1 MANIHPL
8 ATVHPNAKL
17 GKNVEVGPYAY
28 IEEHVEIGDGSKI
41 LPHATIFNYVKM
53 GKNCCVFPGA
63 VVGAVPQDLKF
74 DGEVTYVEIG
84 DNVNIRECAT
94 INRGTKASGRGVT
107 KIGNNVLLMSY
118 THVAHD
124 CTVGNNC
131 ILVSY
136 VGIAGE
142 TDVDDWATLGG
153 STVAHQFSR
162 IGKHAFVGGG
172 SKINKDVPPYVL
184 CGRDPLSYAGVNIV
198 GLRRRGFTSEQIYA
212 IKDMYDI
219 IYNSGMN
226 VSDAL
231 AKIASGFP
239 QSEERD
245 TILEFIRGSKR
256 GIIRGADSNVK
267 GSIEEGG
274 QTFFYGIF
282 PSRFLFCRD
291 GRGYEGIDQ
300 QTGRRQ
306 FYGTVSVCRIYRGL
320 RELSEAVIQEQ
331 MLFLCSRRGAGPHFS
346 CCA

>member
-17 GKNVEVGPYAY
+17 GENVEVGPYAY

-53 GKNCCVFPGA
+53 GKNCTVFPGA

-107 KIGNNVLLMSY
+107 KIGSNVLLMSY

-142 TDVDDWATLGG
+142 TDVDDWATIGG

-162 IGKHAFVGGG
+162 IGKHAMVGGG

-184 CGRDPLSYAGVNIV
+184 CGREPLTYAGVNIV
-198 GLRRRGFTSEQIYA
+198 GLRRRGFTNDQIYS
-212 IKDMYDI
+212 IKNMYEI
-219 IYNSGMN
+219 IYSSGLN
-226 VSDAL
+226 TTDAL
-231 AKIASGFP
+231 ARIEAEFP

-245 TILEFIRGSKR
+245 TIVTFIRNSKR
-256 GIIRGADSNVK
+256 GIIK
-267 GSIEEGG
+267 GFSSSSKG
-274 QTFFYGIF
+274 
-282 PSRFLFCRD
+282 
-291 GRGYEGIDQ
+291 DQ
-300 QTGRRQ
+300 
-306 FYGTVSVCRIYRGL
+306 
-320 RELSEAVIQEQ
+320 E
-331 MLFLCSRRGAGPHFS
+331 
-346 CCA
+346 